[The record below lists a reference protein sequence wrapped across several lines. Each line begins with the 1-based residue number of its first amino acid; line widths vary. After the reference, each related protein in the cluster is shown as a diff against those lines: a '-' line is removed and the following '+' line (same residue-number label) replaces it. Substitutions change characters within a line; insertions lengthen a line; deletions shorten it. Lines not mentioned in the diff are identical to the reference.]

1 VRGIWPFN
9 PLSWN
14 TDRRAFLTKAGGVGR
29 GGGGGCMNG
38 ALLQCASMHK
48 YAYCYF
54 TFPLEDGYVDI
65 KNNINVD
72 GRKNN
77 VNNSIKGQGH
87 ELKFIAFKLPLRT
100 SDGLS

>member
-1 VRGIWPFN
+1 M
-9 PLSWN
+9 
-14 TDRRAFLTKAGGVGR
+14 
-29 GGGGGCMNG
+29 GGCMNG

-54 TFPLEDGYVDI
+54 TFPLEDEYVDI
-65 KNNINVD
+65 KNNTKPRCYVD

-87 ELKFIAFKLPLRT
+87 LLKFIAFKLLRRT
-100 SDGLS
+100 SDELS